1 MNGSDHENNT
11 SGPNSPDDFSRLKGT
26 VARRNMATASLV
38 CAVIALL
45 TMQFFFISLP
55 LGGTA
60 VILAL
65 LSRGHGRTHGRAR
78 IAVIGGAA
86 AMFISSIVTIY
97 MVRQVYTNPALRS
110 QVENLYN
117 YYTGQIPAGS
127 HTTQESEETAGLKP
141 SREAGV
147 HTYDETKPPPDPHGF
162 QRCSGRQLQR
172 VLPGSVLHVH
182 GQHGTEPDPV
192 SVPCPFC
199 PWRIGSSDRCGDLVC
214 SLPFNYALTDLLL
227 AGTRFL
233 HGLTAAQALRSVG
246 FLILGGIATMA
257 MRVFFVYPVSQ
268 ALWLYIDHQEYSGVE
283 CLTKSI
289 QLMRGQI
296 VRYLKLELSFAGYL
310 ALSILSLGVGLIWV
324 IPYIN
329 VAKANFY
336 MDLTGTY
343 KPY

>member
-1 MNGSDHENNT
+1 MMKRNLPRIRTDSRDALAGNYSVCFLALFFMFMVNMALNQILYLFPVPPVHGALAVLFRIRSCLRLIGNGLPLCRVLFLCLN
-11 SGPNSPDDFSRLKGT
+11 
-26 VARRNMATASLV
+26 VARYGRPAFNDVFLAFRYDISK
-38 CAVIALL
+38 AVGLCLI
-45 TMQFFFISLP
+45 
-55 LGGTA
+55 
-60 VILAL
+60 
-65 LSRGHGRTHGRAR
+65 
-78 IAVIGGAA
+78 IGL
-86 AMFISSIVTIY
+86 I
-97 MVRQVYTNPALRS
+97 
-110 QVENLYN
+110 
-117 YYTGQIPAGS
+117 
-127 HTTQESEETAGLKP
+127 
-141 SREAGV
+141 
-147 HTYDETKPPPDPHGF
+147 
-162 QRCSGRQLQR
+162 
-172 VLPGSVLHVH
+172 
-182 GQHGTEPDPV
+182 
-192 SVPCPFC
+192 
-199 PWRIGSSDRCGDLVC
+199 DLVC

>member
-1 MNGSDHENNT
+1 MMKRSLPQIRTDSRDALAGNYSVCFLALFFMFMANMALNQILYLFPVPSVHGALAVLTDVVYSIPGSLVMTMIQTGFLFLCLN
-11 SGPNSPDDFSRLKGT
+11 
-26 VARRNMATASLV
+26 VARYGRPAFNDVFLAFRYDVSK
-38 CAVIALL
+38 AVGLCLI
-45 TMQFFFISLP
+45 
-55 LGGTA
+55 
-60 VILAL
+60 
-65 LSRGHGRTHGRAR
+65 
-78 IAVIGGAA
+78 IGL
-86 AMFISSIVTIY
+86 I
-97 MVRQVYTNPALRS
+97 
-110 QVENLYN
+110 
-117 YYTGQIPAGS
+117 
-127 HTTQESEETAGLKP
+127 
-141 SREAGV
+141 
-147 HTYDETKPPPDPHGF
+147 
-162 QRCSGRQLQR
+162 
-172 VLPGSVLHVH
+172 
-182 GQHGTEPDPV
+182 
-192 SVPCPFC
+192 
-199 PWRIGSSDRCGDLVC
+199 DLVC